1 MNSWKSMKQMY
12 LENDIGLTTIGYG
25 CNQTMEIRLY
35 NHGHPAAGPDR
46 CVIMQLNG
54 VNLSSGSNHQVLEF
68 LVQNFAFIYQ
78 MKKNKIEDEG
88 LQKSGTSSQLP
99 SQVQCNLATSNPFV
113 VQ

>member
-1 MNSWKSMKQMY
+1 MNSWNSIKQMY
-12 LENDIGLTTIGYG
+12 LENDMGVHDF
-25 CNQTMEIRLY
+25 NQTLEIRLY
-35 NHGHPAAGPDR
+35 NHGPPAAGPDR

-54 VNLSSGSNHQVLEF
+54 IDLSSNKNAVIEF

-78 MKKNKIEDEG
+78 MKKNNIERDG
-88 LQKSGTSSQLP
+88 LQKIGTSSQLP